1 MNSEFFRQLGLDY
14 PIFQAPAG
22 SLAGPELAAA
32 VSNAGGMG
40 ALALTWTSPEDATR
54 LIQEVRSQCDRL
66 FQVNF
71 VLAFPPKSLTA
82 ALDAGVKIFTFSW
95 GDPSPYLSQV
105 RAAGAYVGMQ
115 VTNIAGARRA
125 IELGVD
131 FLICQGVEAGGHVQ
145 STSPLWEIL
154 PQILAVASDVPAI
167 AAGGIS
173 TGKSIAQALS
183 LGASGVMLGT
193 RFVAT
198 QESRAHLLYKQRL
211 TQAKANEAVLTVCF
225 DGGWPNAAHRV
236 LRNPTLDTWEAFGCP
251 PSGKRP
257 GEGDIVATT
266 ASGQIIRRYEDLSPR
281 VDMSG
286 NLLDMC
292 LYAGKG
298 CEEINDI
305 PSVADLLARL
315 EAECQT
321 NLKQNP
327 A

>member
-1 MNSEFFRQLGLDY
+1 
-14 PIFQAPAG
+14 
-22 SLAGPELAAA
+22 
-32 VSNAGGMG
+32 MG

-54 LIQEVRSQCDRL
+54 LIQEVRSRCDRL

-71 VLAFPPKSLTA
+71 VLAFPPQSLAA
-82 ALDAGVKIFTFSW
+82 ALDAGAKIVSFSW

-115 VTNIAGARRA
+115 VTNVAGVRRA

-154 PQILAVASDVPAI
+154 PQILEVAGDIPAI

-183 LGASGVMLGT
+183 MGAAGVMLGT

-236 LRNPTLDTWEAFGCP
+236 LRNSTLDTWEAFGCP

-257 GEGDIVATT
+257 GEGDVVATT

-281 VDMSG
+281 VDMTG

-298 CEEINDI
+298 CEEIHDI

-315 EAECQT
+315 WAECQT
-321 NLKQNP
+321 ALI
-327 A
+327 